1 METPKE
7 MRTKIVGKALANE
20 GFRARLLDDPKGA
33 IGQELGITL
42 PASLSIEVHEE
53 DGRTGHLV
61 LPPASRLSEGDLQA
75 VSGGRWVAQPGRDG
89 VDAADHNPRSGLN
102 W

>member
-7 MRTKIVGKALANE
+7 MRTKIVGKARTDE

-33 IGQELGITL
+33 IGQELGFTL

-53 DGRTGHLV
+53 DARTGHLV
-61 LPPASRLSEGDLQA
+61 LPPSSRLSEGDLQA